1 MAYKKLINKTGHDL
15 EATLIIRKC
24 DHPTDTAGTV
34 EVKLPPCTY
43 EARDDGSTIVVPY
56 GNDEDIFLNGI
67 EARLNLGGKSVAN
80 RRVVLERGTPLD
92 NLLNTNNTIEF
103 FYDNNTGLFSA
114 SETEVEA
121 PPAEP
126 ESGDTPSDQ

>member
-103 FYDNNTGLFSA
+103 FYDNNKGSA
-114 SETEVEA
+114 QVTIERLK
-121 PPAEP
+121 AEP
-126 ESGDTPSDQ
+126 N